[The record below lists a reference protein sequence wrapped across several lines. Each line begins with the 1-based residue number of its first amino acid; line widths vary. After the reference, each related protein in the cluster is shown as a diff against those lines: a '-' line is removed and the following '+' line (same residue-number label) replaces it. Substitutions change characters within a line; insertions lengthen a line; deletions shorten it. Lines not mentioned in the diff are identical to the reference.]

1 MSHPLSRVDHRRTRK
16 ETQARRMHPESLP
29 RHGIGYTGFMFK
41 MVHSEVWA
49 FDMEWTPDPLAGR
62 LLYPEAAKLERDE
75 EVFRIMWERGGAT
88 TEDPTPFLKMAI
100 CRIVS
105 IAAVSRQRL
114 GPGEI
119 SLRLLSL
126 PHDPSDSEETFE
138 AAVLQPFLDAL
149 GDRHPQI
156 VGYNSLASDLKILLQ
171 RATIL
176 GLEAPGFCQRPE
188 KPWEGVDYFARG
200 SDFNVDL
207 KEILGGWGHAAPSLH
222 QLAVQSGI
230 PGKMDVDG
238 NSVAGMWL
246 EGRLDEIVHYNE
258 FDALSTYLLWLRVAH
273 LGGFFDTEGYEKEQ
287 RRVEILIEDEIGK
300 GRSHLESYLVEWKRL
315 QAAVE
320 AR

>member
-1 MSHPLSRVDHRRTRK
+1 
-16 ETQARRMHPESLP
+16 
-29 RHGIGYTGFMFK
+29 

-62 LLYPEAAKLERDE
+62 LLYPEAAELTHDE
-75 EVFRIMWERGGAT
+75 EIFRIMWKHGGASE
-88 TEDPTPFLKMAI
+88 EDPTPFLKMAI

-105 IAAVSRQRL
+105 IAAVSRQRM

-119 SLRLLSL
+119 SLKLLSL
-126 PHDPSDSEETFE
+126 PHDCSDPEEIRE
-138 AAVLQPFLDAL
+138 EAVLQPFLDAL
-149 GDRHPQI
+149 GSRRPQI

-176 GLEAPGFCQRPE
+176 GLSAPGFCHRPE

-238 NSVAGMWL
+238 NDVAGLWL
-246 EGRLDEIVHYNE
+246 QGRLDEIVRYNE
-258 FDALSTYLLWLRVAH
+258 FDALTTYLLWLRVAY
-273 LGGFFDTEGYEKEQ
+273 LGGFFDVEGYEQEQ
-287 RRVEILIEDEIGK
+287 RRVELLIEEEIEK
-300 GRSHLESYLVEWKRL
+300 GRTHLQHYLDKWKEL

-320 AR
+320 KR